1 MDSMASSP
9 TTQATSIIPPSTPSP
24 QDLHMDQSQTLD
36 DSPLL
41 DSLQLSPREK
51 TYLEQ
56 ISTPQTPQLTSPRPV
71 PAYKFPSLRTFI
83 SQGTSSRST
92 PIGSPFH
99 NPSRSQSY
107 NNNSQQPFHSPTAS
121 IASSSYFKDLQINEL
136 PQSEIAKGGDNRYSV
151 YINDEDF
158 EVFRPPARGKWFK
171 SGGSEMM
178 GHGKSNSIGNIGGRF
193 KFLKGHKKYKSD
205 GGEV

>member
-1 MDSMASSP
+1 MDSMSSSP
-9 TTQATSIIPPSTPSP
+9 TTQATSIIPPSTPPP
-24 QDLHMDQSQTLD
+24 QEQHQTTLE

-56 ISTPQTPQLTSPRPV
+56 ISTPTTPAQISSPRPV

-83 SQGTSSRST
+83 TQSGTST
-92 PIGSPFH
+92 PIGSPFQ
-99 NPSRSQSY
+99 SRTLSY
-107 NNNSQQPFHSPTAS
+107 NNNNNNGFHSPSAS
-121 IASSSYFKDLQINEL
+121 IASSSYFKDVQINEL
-136 PQSEIAKGGDNRYSV
+136 PQKEMAKGGDNRYSV

-158 EVFRPPARGKWFK
+158 EIFKPPSRGKWFK
-171 SGGSEMM
+171 NNDVVNM
-178 GHGKSNSIGNIGGRF
+178 GHGKSSSIGNISGRF
-193 KFLKGHKKYKSD
+193 KFLKSHKKYKSD